1 MIRATR
7 ALAATLILGVV
18 FSQSVLAQKA
28 PTTAAAKTAPAPAP
42 AAAAPAAATGPLTF
56 VLDPAHTYVGFQVR
70 HIVSHVPGKFD
81 SFSGSVT
88 FDPKNLATMQVAAD
102 IDAGS
107 IDTANPKRDTHLK
120 SADFFD
126 VANNPKITFK
136 STSVKPVDATH
147 ADLTGDLMMRGVT
160 KPVTLHVEL
169 LGVMNGKT
177 SSRAGFEAHGTVNRQ
192 DFGINWNRALDNGSF
207 LLSDDV
213 DLVIQV
219 EAMYPPPPAP
229 PAAGQ
234 PAQGQPSASKG
245 M

>member
-7 ALAATLILGVV
+7 ALAASLILGVV
-18 FSQSVLAQKA
+18 LSQSGLA
-28 PTTAAAKTAPAPAP
+28 APAPAP
-42 AAAAPAAATGPLTF
+42 AKTTAAPDNAAAAPAAPTGAQTY
-56 VLDPAHTYVGFQVR
+56 VLDRAHTYIGFQVR

-81 SFSGSVT
+81 SFTGSVT
-88 FDPKNLATMQVAAD
+88 FDPKNLAGMQLAAD
-102 IDAGS
+102 IDANS
-107 IDTANPKRDTHLK
+107 IDTSNDKRDTHLR

-136 STSVKPVDATH
+136 STAVKAVDATH
-147 ADLTGDLMMRGVT
+147 ADVTGDLMMRGVT

-169 LGVMNGKT
+169 LGVMNGKQG
-177 SSRAGFEAHGTVNRQ
+177 SRAGFEAHGTVNRQ

-219 EAMYPPPPAP
+219 EAMYPPPPPA
-229 PAAGQ
+229 PAATQ
-234 PAQGQPSASKG
+234 PAQAPPSASKG

>member
-1 MIRATR
+1 MTRATR

-18 FSQSVLAQKA
+18 LSRSGLAA
-28 PTTAAAKTAPAPAP
+28 PQTPNNTPPAS
-42 AAAAPAAATGPLTF
+42 APAAATGSQTY
-56 VLDPAHTYVGFQVR
+56 VLDPAHTYIGFQVR

-81 SFSGSVT
+81 KFSGSVT
-88 FDPKNLATMQVAAD
+88 FDPNNLASMQVAAD
-102 IDAGS
+102 IDANS
-107 IDTANPKRDTHLK
+107 IDTANDKRDNHLR

-136 STSVKPVDATH
+136 STSVKAVDAKH

-160 KPVTLHVEL
+160 KPVILHVEL

-177 SSRAGFEAHGTVNRQ
+177 ASRAGFEAHGTVNRQ
-192 DFGINWNRALDNGSF
+192 DFGINWNRALDNGAF

-219 EAMYPPPPAP
+219 EAMYPPPPPPP

-234 PAQGQPSASKG
+234 PAQGQPSTSKG

>member
-7 ALAATLILGVV
+7 AWAATLTLGVV
-18 FSQSVLAQKA
+18 LSQSAWAAEA
-28 PTTAAAKTAPAPAP
+28 PAAKPAAQPAKT
-42 AAAAPAAATGPLTF
+42 AAAPAPSGPQTF
-56 VLDPAHTYVGFQVR
+56 VLDKAHCYVGFQVR

-81 SFSGSVT
+81 NFTGQVT
-88 FDPKNLATMQVAAD
+88 FDPKNLASMQVSAD
-102 IDAGS
+102 IDANS
-107 IDTANPKRDTHLK
+107 IDTSNEKRDNHLR

-136 STSVKPVDATH
+136 STAVKSVDATH

-169 LGVMNGKT
+169 LGVMVGQNGQ
-177 SSRAGFEAHGTVNRQ
+177 RAGFEAHATVNRQ
-192 DFGINWNRALDNGSF
+192 DFGINWNRTLDNGSL

-219 EAMYPPPPAP
+219 EAMYPPPPAA
-229 PAAGQ
+229 PATGQ
-234 PAQGQPSASKG
+234 PAAQPSASKG

>member
-7 ALAATLILGVV
+7 ALAATLILGALV
-18 FSQSVLAQKA
+18 SQTGLAAPAASPKA
-28 PTTAAAKTAPAPAP
+28 STTAAPAS
-42 AAAAPAAATGPLTF
+42 AAAAPAAATGPQTY
-56 VLDPAHTYVGFQVR
+56 VLDRAHTTIGFQVR

-81 SFSGSVT
+81 SFTGSVT
-88 FDPKNLATMQVAAD
+88 FDPKNLGTMQLAAD
-102 IDAGS
+102 IDANS
-107 IDTANPKRDTHLK
+107 IDTNNDKRDNHLR

-136 STSVKPVDATH
+136 STAVKSVDATH

-169 LGVMNGKT
+169 LGVMVGQNGQ
-177 SSRAGFEAHGTVNRQ
+177 RAGFEAHATVNRQ
-192 DFGINWNRALDNGSF
+192 DFGINWNRTLDNGSL

-219 EAMYPPPPAP
+219 EAMYPPPPAA
-229 PAAGQ
+229 PATGQ
-234 PAQGQPSASKG
+234 PAAQPSASKG

>member
-1 MIRATR
+1 MTRATR

-18 FSQSVLAQKA
+18 LSQSGWAADQAA
-28 PTTAAAKTAPAPAP
+28 PAKTAPASAP
-42 AAAAPAAATGPLTF
+42 ASAAPAVPSGPQTY
-56 VLDPAHTYVGFQVR
+56 VLDRAHTYIGFQVR

-81 SFSGSVT
+81 QFSGSVT
-88 FDPKNLATMQVAAD
+88 FDPKNLGTMALSAD
-102 IDAGS
+102 IDANS
-107 IDTANPKRDTHLK
+107 IDTANDKRDTHLR
-120 SADFFD
+120 SSDFFD

-147 ADLTGDLMMRGVT
+147 ADVTGDLMMRGVT

-169 LGVMNGKT
+169 LGVMNGKQG
-177 SSRAGFEAHGTVNRQ
+177 SRAGFEAHGTVNRQ

-219 EAMYPPPPAP
+219 EAMYPPPA
-229 PAAGQ
+229 PAATQ
-234 PAQGQPSASKG
+234 PAQSPPSASKG
-245 M
+245 